1 MVYLRKYEDFN
12 MSRYRGSRNKII
24 KRLFD
29 LDSAKG
35 RRRSFSLPGFKNTI
49 ITPKVKNSPGNRSQ
63 QAGGKQTAQQQLYKL
78 RLIEKQKLKYYYGLT
93 ERQLVNYF
101 LKAKQAEGSTADRLL
116 QSLEMRLDNIVFRLG
131 LAPSIPSA
139 RQLVTHGHIQVNTKK
154 IHAPGYNCKSGDRI
168 FASRL
173 LHTGVSQQTRPV
185 VEQAFYLMPLDNGGK
200 VLGESRNCFL
210 PYNINTL
217 RVIEYYSK

>member
-1 MVYLRKYEDFN
+1 

-24 KRLFD
+24 KRLFEV
-29 LDSAKG
+29 DSAKG
-35 RRRSFSLPGFKNTI
+35 RRRSFSLPGFKNII
-49 ITPKVKNSPGNRSQ
+49 ITPKTKNTIGNRSQ
-63 QAGGKQTAQQQLYKL
+63 QTTGKQTAQQHLYKM

>member
-1 MVYLRKYEDFN
+1 M
-12 MSRYRGSRNKII
+12 
-24 KRLFD
+24 
-29 LDSAKG
+29 
-35 RRRSFSLPGFKNTI
+35 
-49 ITPKVKNSPGNRSQ
+49 Q
-63 QAGGKQTAQQQLYKL
+63 
-78 RLIEKQKLKYYYGLT
+78 LIEKQKLKYYYGLT

-139 RQLVTHGHIQVNTKK
+139 RQLVTHGHIQVNMQK

-173 LHTGVSQQTRPV
+173 FYTGVFQQTRPV
-185 VEQAFYLMPLDNGGK
+185 VERAFYLMPLENGGK
-200 VLGESRNCFL
+200 VLGESRSCFL
-210 PYNINTL
+210 PYSINTL

>member
-63 QAGGKQTAQQQLYKL
+63 QAGGKQTAQQQLYKM

-154 IHAPGYNCKSGDRI
+154 SMLQGTIANQVIGFLHLVYYILEFRNKPDLLL
-168 FASRL
+168 SR
-173 LHTGVSQQTRPV
+173 H
-185 VEQAFYLMPLDNGGK
+185 F
-200 VLGESRNCFL
+200 
-210 PYNINTL
+210 I
-217 RVIEYYSK
+217 